1 MVTVIYME
9 RRGSCLNCKA
19 NKVSS
24 KQAKFRPRAGN
35 NIIRAK
41 ACYITPSASKTR
53 YASVLAKAA
62 AGFHV
67 RLKYPF
73 HFIKT

>member
-1 MVTVIYME
+1 MVTAIYME

-24 KQAKFRPRAGN
+24 RQGKFRPRAGN

-41 ACYITPSASKTR
+41 ARYMVHVTHASTVTR
-53 YASVLAKAA
+53 PGHKPFREKA
-62 AGFHV
+62 
-67 RLKYPF
+67 
-73 HFIKT
+73 